1 MIKKFVC
8 VSMGV
13 AAWAVFAAGSAPKAE
28 LVGSVEFASFS
39 DYQKKIVDLGTTINN
54 PIVSMMAV
62 PVIQSNLTEN
72 FGSFR
77 PDSPMKLLCYADVA
91 AVRKALTS
99 DSDDFGDDA
108 IGGAFIYPCAEG
120 AAKFIENHPEAKKKA
135 DGVIEL
141 EDGNVVLFAADD
153 RTCAFATDAATAK
166 RALAE
171 TATSAAGPLP
181 LCRIDITEVGIGLL
195 AELQQKMA
203 AEQAALAQKDDGTNV
218 VDRLAV
224 SFVKFQMAQI
234 RRQNA
239 VLRKFSQMTFSLD
252 LDETGFVAKGSVTAK
267 PGVSVSPAAGF
278 QLPAHALDG
287 VPTGSPF
294 FLALNPLLSSNVQNE
309 EEYRAMMDDA
319 SAILDALFTC
329 VRQMSPENAQVV
341 VGVQAATADM
351 LKAVP
356 CPAPTDWSVG
366 AVAFG
371 PHQEPYMLGFGESAK
386 ASQGAELAARFYA
399 AVAEAVAKKW
409 PGVVGAKGTS
419 LSVNWANLIDVAAS
433 ASRATKDKQ
442 ENAKKA
448 KDMVVKIMGGK
459 VSEVSTALPSP
470 TSYRTYAGVKGFTPP
485 AAAPSGERRFAAVLP
500 EVAANRPGGLF
511 YLSLYSLVRDNLLPI
526 VLKAT
531 PKKERAEVQSFL
543 DVLPPAGA
551 NGAIAGAVW
560 YEKNGSCSYLM
571 RVTKDEIRN
580 YGAAANAV
588 MAAQSQKAV
597 K

>member
-54 PIVSMMAV
+54 PILSMMAV
-62 PVIQSNLTEN
+62 PVIQSNLTEAFGN
-72 FGSFR
+72 FRS
-77 PDSPMKLLCYADVA
+77 DSPMKLLCYADVA
-91 AVRKALTS
+91 AVRKMLTT
-99 DSDDFGDDA
+99 DSDDDVDDA
-108 IGGAFIYPCAEG
+108 IGGALVYPCAEG
-120 AAKFIENHPEAKKKA
+120 VAKFIENHPEAKKKA

-166 RALAE
+166 RALAA

-181 LCRIDITEVGIGLL
+181 LCRIDITEAGLGLL
-195 AELQQKMA
+195 ADFQQKMA
-203 AEQAALAQKDDGTNV
+203 AEQAALAQKGGTNV
-218 VDRLAV
+218 VDQLAA
-224 SFVKFQMAQI
+224 SCAKFQVAQI

-239 VLRKFSQMTFSLD
+239 VLRKFSMMTFSMD
-252 LDETGFVAKGSVTAK
+252 LDETGFVAKGSITAK

-278 QLPAHALDG
+278 KLPAHALDG
-287 VPTGSPF
+287 VPAGAPF
-294 FLALNPLLSSNVQNE
+294 FLALNPLLSSNVQSE
-309 EEYRAMMDDA
+309 EEYRAMIGDA
-319 SAILDALFTC
+319 NAILDVFFAC

-371 PHQEPYMLGFGESAK
+371 PQQEPYMLGFGESAK

-448 KDMVVKIMGGK
+448 KDMVVKILGGK

-531 PKKERAEVQSFL
+531 PQKERTEVQSFL

-560 YEKNGSCSYLM
+560 YEKNGSCSFLM